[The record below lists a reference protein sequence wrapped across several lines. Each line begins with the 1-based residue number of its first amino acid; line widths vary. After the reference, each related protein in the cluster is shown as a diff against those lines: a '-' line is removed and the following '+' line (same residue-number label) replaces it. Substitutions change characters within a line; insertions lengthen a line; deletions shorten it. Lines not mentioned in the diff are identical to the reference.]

1 MIRIRKR
8 RILLLILPMMLVLL
22 MLFYNSQW
30 LGKWMYPIKY
40 RDHIDKYAIQNEIDP
55 MLVAAIVR
63 VESKFNPNAVSRKGA
78 VGLMQLMPETADWI
92 LERDGLMSSLQESSL
107 HDPDLNIKAGTL
119 YLNFLY
125 DYFQGN
131 RFEVIAAYNAGQGN
145 VTKWREAGIWDG
157 TLQDVEKIPFRE
169 TRNYVSSVDYYY
181 KKYMEIYAKE
191 R

>member
-8 RILLLILPMMLVLL
+8 RVLLLILPMMLVLL

-40 RDHIDKYAIQNEIDP
+40 RAQIDKYSIQNEIDP
-55 MLVAAIVR
+55 MLVAAMIR
-63 VESKFNPNAVSRKGA
+63 VESKFDPDAESRKGA
-78 VGLMQLMPETADWI
+78 IGLMQLMPETADWI
-92 LERDGLMSSLQESSL
+92 LQRDGFSTLQAVDL
-107 HDPDLNIKAGTL
+107 RDPDLNIKAGTL

-145 VTKWREAGIWDG
+145 VMKWREAGIWDG
-157 TLQDVEKIPFRE
+157 TLQDVDRIPFKE
-169 TRNYVSSVDYYY
+169 TRNYVTSVDYYY
-181 KKYMEIYAKE
+181 KKYMEIYAKG